1 METGLRVTWEG
12 ETSTKEGYWSMSRHD
27 AGHELPQQRNDH
39 FYMHRA
45 LEQARQAMAAGEV
58 PVGAIVV
65 SAEGEVIGR
74 GHNAPCSHHDPSAH
88 AEIEALRDAAQRVS
102 NYRLEHCTLYVTLE
116 PCMMCLGAVI
126 NARIAR
132 VVYGAAEPRTGMI
145 ESRANLAAQPWFNH
159 CLVVEGGL
167 LAVPARR
174 LLKQF
179 FAERRA
185 AVSPD
190 VEPSA

>member
-1 METGLRVTWEG
+1 MNAADQGG
-12 ETSTKEGYWSMSRHD
+12 
-27 AGHELPQQRNDH
+27 QRSDH
-39 FYMHRA
+39 YYMHRA
-45 LEQARQAMAAGEV
+45 LEQAHCAMAAGEV
-58 PVGAIVV
+58 PVGAVVV
-65 SAEGEVIGR
+65 SVSGEVIGR

-88 AEIEALRDAAQRVS
+88 AEIEALRAAARNIG

-116 PCMMCLGAVI
+116 PCMMCLGAII

-159 CLVVEGGL
+159 RLTVEGGI

-174 LLKQF
+174 LLTQF

-185 AVSPD
+185 PTSLASPR
-190 VEPSA
+190 